1 VNLPFYIA
9 RRYLFSKKSHNIINV
24 ISGIS
29 LSVVAVVTMA
39 MIIVLSAFNGIEGL
53 VKQLY
58 SIFEPDITITPA
70 RGKTMTLSAIDSTD
84 VCSFPGVA
92 HCVPV
97 IEENVMID
105 YAGKQRIATIKG
117 VGEGFRAMT
126 GMDSVIVDGEFILR
140 DRELNF
146 ALVGYGLK
154 YELGMSIYQNSMRPL
169 KVFAPIRGKKISQ
182 SQEKA
187 FNRKDMMIGGIF
199 SISPDFDSRY
209 FITAIDF
216 ATDLF
221 GYENEITT
229 IEIGLEPGLS
239 AVRAQRDLSAMLGE
253 DYTVKTRLQK
263 NEIVFKTNQSEKWIT
278 FFILSFILL
287 IASFNIIASLTMLI
301 IDKKKDIFILNSMGA
316 TTAAVRR
323 IFFYEGVLI
332 NVIGAGLGLLLG
344 YLFCIAQVQ
353 FGLIPL
359 EGGIVDYYPIK
370 MQFGDFLAVF
380 GIVIFTGL
388 ITSTAPIYYFTRKAK
403 PKR

>member
-1 VNLPFYIA
+1 
-9 RRYLFSKKSHNIINV
+9 
-24 ISGIS
+24 
-29 LSVVAVVTMA
+29 
-39 MIIVLSAFNGIEGL
+39 MIIVLSAFNGIDGL

-58 SIFEPDITITPA
+58 SIFEPDISITPA
-70 RGKTMTLSAIDSTD
+70 RGKTMMLSTVDSTG
-84 VCSFPGVA
+84 VCQFESVA

-105 YAGKQRIATIKG
+105 YGGKQRIATIKG

-126 GMDSVIVDGEFILR
+126 NLDSVIVDGEFILR
-140 DRELNF
+140 DRDLNF

-187 FNRKDMMIGGIF
+187 FNRKDMMVGGIF

-209 FITAIDF
+209 FITEIDF
-216 ATDLF
+216 AADLF
-221 GYENEITT
+221 GYENEITAL
-229 IEIGLEPGLS
+229 EIALQPGVSAS
-239 AVRAQRDLSAMLGE
+239 AVQRTMNEQLG
-253 DYTVKTRLQK
+253 DGFTVKTRLQK
-263 NEIVFKTNQSEKWIT
+263 NELIFKTNQSEKWIT

-301 IDKKKDIFILNSMGA
+301 IDKKKDIFILHSMGA
-316 TTAAVRR
+316 SNTVVRR

-332 NVIGAGLGLLLG
+332 NIVGAGLGLVLG

-359 EGGIVDYYPIK
+359 EGGIVDYYPIE
-370 MQFGDFLAVF
+370 MQGVDFLAVF

-388 ITSTAPIYYFTRKAK
+388 FTSILPIFYFTRKEKAK
-403 PKR
+403 AQTA

>member
-1 VNLPFYIA
+1 MNFPFYIA

-53 VKQLY
+53 VAQLY

-70 RGKTMTLSAIDSTD
+70 RGKTMSKSAVDSTA
-84 VCSFPGVA
+84 VCYLEGVE

-97 IEENVMID
+97 IEENVLID
-105 YAGKQRIATIKG
+105 YGGKQRIATIKG
-117 VGEGFRAMT
+117 VSEGFRNMT
-126 GMDSVIVDGEFILR
+126 GLDSVIVDGEFILR
-140 DRELNF
+140 DGDLNF

-182 SQEKA
+182 NQEKA
-187 FNRKDMMIGGIF
+187 FNRKDMMVGGIF

-209 FITAIDF
+209 FITSIDF
-216 ATDLF
+216 AADLF
-221 GYENEITT
+221 GYENEVSA
-229 IEIGLEPGLS
+229 IEIGLHTDIDPAKAQVELS
-239 AVRAQRDLSAMLGE
+239 EALGE
-253 DYTVKTRLQK
+253 DYIVKTQMQK
-263 NEIVFKTNQSEKWIT
+263 NALIFQTNQSEKWIT

-301 IDKKKDIFILNSMGA
+301 IDKKKDIFILTSMGA
-316 TTAAVRR
+316 SRLVVRR
-323 IFFYEGVLI
+323 IFFFEGVLI

-344 YLFCIAQVQ
+344 YLFCLAQVQ

-359 EGGIVDYYPIK
+359 EGGIVDYYPIE
-370 MQFGDFLAVF
+370 MEFADFLAVF

-388 ITSTAPIYYFTRKAK
+388 VTSSVPIYYFTRKLKSA
-403 PKR
+403 

>member
-1 VNLPFYIA
+1 MNFPFYIA

-53 VKQLY
+53 VAQLY
-58 SIFEPDITITPA
+58 SIFEPDITITSA
-70 RGKTMTLSAIDSTD
+70 RGKTLSQSAIDSTA
-84 VCSFPGVA
+84 VCYFEGVE

-97 IEENVMID
+97 IEENVLID
-105 YAGKQRIATIKG
+105 YGGKQRIATIKG
-117 VGEGFRAMT
+117 VSNGFRNMT
-126 GMDSVIVDGEFILR
+126 GLDSVIVDGEFILR
-140 DRELNF
+140 DGDLNF

-169 KVFAPIRGKKISQ
+169 KVYAPIRGKKISQ
-182 SQEKA
+182 NQEKA
-187 FNRKDMMIGGIF
+187 FNRKDMMVGGIF

-209 FITAIDF
+209 FITSIDF
-216 ATDLF
+216 AADLF
-221 GYENEITT
+221 GYENEVSA
-229 IEIGLEPGLS
+229 IEIGLHDDVDPATAQAELS
-239 AVRAQRDLSAMLGE
+239 EMLGE
-253 DYTVKTRLQK
+253 DYIVKTQMQK
-263 NEIVFKTNQSEKWIT
+263 NALIFQTNQSEKWIT

-301 IDKKKDIFILNSMGA
+301 IDKKKDIFILTSMGA
-316 TTAAVRR
+316 SRLVVRR
-323 IFFYEGVLI
+323 IFFFEGVLI

-344 YLFCIAQVQ
+344 YLFCLAQVQ

-359 EGGIVDYYPIK
+359 EGGIVDYYPIE
-370 MQFGDFLAVF
+370 MEFTDFLAVF

-388 ITSTAPIYYFTRKAK
+388 VTSSVPIYYFTRKLK
-403 PKR
+403 SD

>member
-1 VNLPFYIA
+1 MNFPFYIA

-53 VKQLY
+53 VAQLY

-70 RGKTMTLSAIDSTD
+70 RGKTMSKSAIDSTVICD
-84 VCSFPGVA
+84 FNGVE

-97 IEENVMID
+97 VEENVLID
-105 YAGKQRIATIKG
+105 YGGKQRIATIKG
-117 VGEGFRAMT
+117 VSDGFRNMT
-126 GMDSVIVDGEFILR
+126 GLDSVIVDGEFILR
-140 DRELNF
+140 DGDLNF

-169 KVFAPIRGKKISQ
+169 KVYAPIRGKKISQ
-182 SQEKA
+182 NQEKA
-187 FNRKDMMIGGIF
+187 FNRKDMMVGGIF

-209 FITAIDF
+209 FITSIDF
-216 ATDLF
+216 ASDLF
-221 GYENEITT
+221 GYENEVSA
-229 IEIGLEPGLS
+229 IEIGLRSDMDP
-239 AVRAQRDLSAMLGE
+239 AKAQRDLSEALGA
-253 DYTVKTRLQK
+253 DYIVKTQMQK
-263 NEIVFKTNQSEKWIT
+263 NALIFQTNQSEKWIT

-301 IDKKKDIFILNSMGA
+301 IDKKKDIFILTSMGA
-316 TTAAVRR
+316 SRLVVRR
-323 IFFYEGVLI
+323 IFFFEGVLI

-344 YLFCIAQVQ
+344 YLFCLAQVQ

-359 EGGIVDYYPIK
+359 EGGIVDYYPIE
-370 MQFGDFLAVF
+370 MEFADFLAVF

-388 ITSTAPIYYFTRKAK
+388 VTSSVPIYYFTRKLK
-403 PKR
+403 SD